1 MFHLANKLT
10 FLRMLMAP
18 LIVILLYFEGP
29 AFCIVAALAFIF
41 ASLTDMVDGYIA
53 RRENMVTTLGK
64 FLDPLA
70 DKVLICSVLIMLV
83 RLDWVP
89 AWLVIIMVCRELVVT
104 GLRAMAIDE
113 GIVLAADE
121 YGKIKTF
128 LQAIAIVPLIIHYPF
143 LGLDLQPIG
152 TFLLYLSLLLAVY
165 SGGNYIYSFYKTS
178 SIRGKSE

>member
-10 FLRMLMAP
+10 FLRILMAP
-18 LIVILLYFEGP
+18 IIVFLLYFEGP
-29 AFCIVAALAFIF
+29 IFCILAALAFIF

-53 RRENMVTTLGK
+53 RRENMVTNLGK

-83 RLDWVP
+83 YHGWVP
-89 AWLVIIMVCRELVVT
+89 AWVTIIIVCRELIVT

-121 YGKIKTF
+121 YGKIKTT
-128 LQAIAIVPLIIHYPF
+128 LQALALVPLLLHYPF
-143 LGLDLQPIG
+143 LGFDLQPIG
-152 TFLLYLSLLLAVY
+152 MFLLYISLILAIY
-165 SGGNYIYSFYKTS
+165 SGGNYIYGFYKSSVMGKTS
-178 SIRGKSE
+178 